1 MSLQGLFSH
10 PATLRLAAVF
20 SRYVP
25 ARSGH
30 HLARLAAAA
39 VCRLQPEVYRIVRAN
54 LGQVLGPAASAGEVH
69 DRTWQVFYHFVL
81 GYFDFFRSLRLPRE
95 QVLQLI
101 EVPGALRTMLRSEAE
116 AGRGLLLVIPHTGN
130 FDLAGRVMTFYAPSI
145 QVISLPDPHPGFRS
159 LNALRQQAGAQ
170 ITPLSPAALRQALRT
185 LRGGGVVG
193 LGGDRPVSEL
203 DDPVPFFGRPA
214 HMPSGHVRLALK
226 TDALVVV
233 VGCVYR
239 SQDQR
244 YAVVMEPP
252 LEMVRT
258 GDAAEEAR
266 INTCRVLE
274 AMEKI
279 IQRWSEQ
286 WMMFVPVW
294 PELLEG

>member
-1 MSLQGLFSH
+1 MSLQGLFSR
-10 PATLRLAAVF
+10 PATLRLAA
-20 SRYVP
+20 YLTQHVP
-25 ARSGH
+25 AKSGH
-30 HLARLAAAA
+30 HLARLASRL
-39 VCRLQPEVYRIVRAN
+39 VCRLQPQVYRIVRAN
-54 LGQVLGPAASAGEVH
+54 LGQVMGNRASAGEVH
-69 DRTWQVFYHFVL
+69 GKTCQVFYHFVL

-95 QVLQLI
+95 QVLQLVD
-101 EVPGALRTMLRSEAE
+101 VPDALQAVLRSGAE
-116 AGRGLLLVIPHTGN
+116 AGRGLLLVMPHTGN
-130 FDLAGRVMTFYAPSI
+130 FDLAGQVITFYAPGM

-159 LNALRQQAGAQ
+159 LNELRQQAGAQ
-170 ITPLSPAALRQALRT
+170 VTPLSPAALRQALRT

-193 LGGDRPVSEL
+193 LGGDRPVSDL
-203 DDPVPFFGRPA
+203 DEPVPFFGRPA
-214 HMPSGHVRLALK
+214 HMPSGHVRLALR

-239 SQDQR
+239 SQDRR

-258 GDAAEEAR
+258 GNAAEEAR

-279 IQRWSEQ
+279 IQHWSEQ